1 MDPLKIYWSLLS
13 SNSCPLIFPSSVIT
27 NTDEW
32 GYFKALTKTLTPLEE
47 NMFHLEDGTAGP
59 RVYLRPKESIHI
71 PLKYQSFLCD
81 HTMSPQVQWRAEVG
95 ADGPVRTDHL
105 LKVPFDAHLQVHTCV
120 LGVYNFFL
128 HNLKQYFSGTVRFSG
143 ASIHSLSQRP
153 ILMPFSLRPS
163 SLKAWFSPIGQF
175 KQVWAST
182 THHVSPSAVPL
193 FLQLQLCW
201 MRGWGWWFKVMT
213 SQPCRSPDSWIIAV
227 CISLLSVLM
236 VFIQHLDQLD
246 TNISNFCNIVP
257 LKPHF
262 RMAVIYFLVYI
273 NVSRCVM
280 ETLDLQLIGCRKDS
294 SK

>member
-81 HTMSPQVQWRAEVG
+81 HTMRPQVQWRPEVD
-95 ADGPVRTDHL
+95 ADGPVRT
-105 LKVPFDAHLQVHTCV
+105 FEAHLQVHTCV
-120 LGVYNFFL
+120 LGVYNFIL
-128 HNLKQYFSGTVRFSG
+128 HNLKQYFSGTVRFSST
-143 ASIHSLSQRP
+143 SINPLFQRP
-153 ILMPFSLRPS
+153 ILMPVSLRPS
-163 SLKAWFSPIGQF
+163 SLKAWSSPIGQF

-201 MRGWGWWFKVMT
+201 MRGEGDDLKLWHHNL
-213 SQPCRSPDSWIIAV
+213 AE
-227 CISLLSVLM
+227 VLTAHLKALCMNTGCVHFFVESFDIFM
-236 VFIQHLDQLD
+236 VFIQHLDQLYKSD
-246 TNISNFCNIVP
+246 TNISNFCNIVS
-257 LKPHF
+257 LK
-262 RMAVIYFLVYI
+262 
-273 NVSRCVM
+273 
-280 ETLDLQLIGCRKDS
+280 EWQLFIF
-294 SK
+294 